1 MANVMKNQDN
11 GKTVADGHIRDI
23 KLSLLEEFD
32 PETAESIYD
41 VLKDYPEKEWWT
53 ILTIARS
60 WIKSGQWGSPRNQIK
75 SVMDWLG
82 GGQDEKP
89 LPFERDEEE
98 TIHIY
103 KNIFVPGAISAAG
116 VGASSK
122 TN

>member
-1 MANVMKNQDN
+1 MKNQDN
-11 GKTVADGHIRDI
+11 GNTGADGHIRDI

-32 PETAESIYD
+32 PPTAESVYD
-41 VLKDYPEKEWWT
+41 VLKDYPEKEWWA

-82 GGQDEKP
+82 GEQDEKP
-89 LPFERDEEE
+89 LRFERDEEGNL
-98 TIHIY
+98 H
-103 KNIFVPGAISAAG
+103 IFVPGAISAAG

>member
-1 MANVMKNQDN
+1 MKNQDN
-11 GKTVADGHIRDI
+11 GKTGADGHIRDI

-41 VLKDYPEKEWWT
+41 VLKDYPEKEWRT

-60 WIKSGQWGSPRNQIK
+60 WIKSGQWGSPRSQIK

-89 LPFERDEEE
+89 LRFERDEEGNL
-98 TIHIY
+98 H
-103 KNIFVPGAISAAG
+103 IFVPGTISAAG
-116 VGASSK
+116 VNASSE

>member
-1 MANVMKNQDN
+1 MKNQDN
-11 GKTVADGHIRDI
+11 GNTGVDGHIRDI

-41 VLKDYPEKEWWT
+41 VLKDYPEKEWRT

-82 GGQDEKP
+82 GGQDEKS

-98 TIHIY
+98 TIHIH
-103 KNIFVPGAISAAG
+103 KNIFVPGTISAAG

>member
-11 GKTVADGHIRDI
+11 GKTGGKRSLRDV
-23 KLSLLEEFD
+23 KLSLLREFD
-32 PETAESIYD
+32 PQTAISVFD
-41 VLKDYPEKEWWT
+41 VLKEYPEKEWRT

-89 LPFERDEEE
+89 LRFLRDEEGNL
-98 TIHIY
+98 H
-103 KNIFVPGAISAAG
+103 IFVPGAISAAG

>member
-11 GKTVADGHIRDI
+11 GKTGGKRSLRDV
-23 KLSLLEEFD
+23 KLSLLREFD
-32 PETAESIYD
+32 PQTAISVFD
-41 VLKDYPEKEWWT
+41 VLKEYPEKEWRT

-89 LPFERDEEE
+89 LRF
-98 TIHIY
+98 
-103 KNIFVPGAISAAG
+103 
-116 VGASSK
+116 
-122 TN
+122 

>member
-11 GKTVADGHIRDI
+11 GKTGGKRSLRDV
-23 KLSLLEEFD
+23 KLSLLREFD
-32 PETAESIYD
+32 PQTAISVFD
-41 VLKDYPEKEWWT
+41 VLKEYPEKEWRT

-82 GGQDEKP
+82 GGQDEKS
-89 LPFERDEEE
+89 LPFERDEEGNL
-98 TIHIY
+98 H
-103 KNIFVPGAISAAG
+103 IFVPGAISAAG